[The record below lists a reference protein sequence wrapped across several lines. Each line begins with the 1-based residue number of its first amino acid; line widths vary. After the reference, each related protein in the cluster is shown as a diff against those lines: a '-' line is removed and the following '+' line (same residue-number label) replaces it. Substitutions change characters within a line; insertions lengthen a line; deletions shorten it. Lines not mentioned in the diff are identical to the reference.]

1 MTREKHELRRPG
13 HLPFRVHARRAGRGM
28 NAAFKVRLGLP
39 GGLVVLAALVALAAG
54 CGTER
59 RAEQGA
65 SSGSAAAQLYHC
77 PMHPTFITDNA
88 KAECPI
94 CGMSL
99 VAVTGAAG
107 ADAADAGA
115 GPGGVPGMAPIA
127 MTPEGMRLAGVQTA
141 RVERES
147 VAPYVRTVGLVVP
160 DESRVRHVHVKVS
173 GWVEKLHVNTTG
185 QSVRAGSPVLAIY
198 SPELLAGQEEY
209 VRARA
214 AAASLPATAAPETRR
229 RFADLVQAARSRL
242 LLLDVPASLL
252 ERLDGGGVAER
263 TVTLVAP
270 ISGTVTAKDVV
281 EGHRV
286 EPGGELFTVTD
297 LARIWVEADLY
308 EYDAAWVRVGQGAT
322 VTLPYDPSVSLEGE
336 VSFIYP
342 LLDPRTRTTKVRFEF
357 LNQELALKPG
367 MFTNVE
373 FYAEATD
380 GLFVPDEAVM
390 DTGVRQI
397 VFVNVGEGEFAPRAV
412 RLGLRSGGRAQI
424 LAGLEEGDRVAV
436 RANFLLDSE
445 SKIRSSIAGMTAA
458 AQTGGSGG
466 AGAGHGAHAPD
477 HGAGR

>member
-1 MTREKHELRRPG
+1 MMRSDSRVGRPKNPSARARA
-13 HLPFRVHARRAGRGM
+13 HRVGGPAG
-28 NAAFKVRLGLP
+28 KTL
-39 GGLVVLAALVALAAG
+39 LVVAMLLIVTVLLSAG
-54 CGTER
+54 CGSDRKED
-59 RAEQGA
+59 QGTA
-65 SSGSAAAQLYHC
+65 SGSTAEQLYHC

-94 CGMSL
+94 CGMSV
-99 VAVTGAAG
+99 VAITAAAGGGGAAG
-107 ADAADAGA
+107 ASAAHDGT
-115 GPGGVPGMAPIA
+115 GSSGIPGMAPIA
-127 MTPEGMRLAGVQTA
+127 LTPEGMRLAGVQTA
-141 RVERES
+141 RVERAS

-173 GWVEKLHVNTTG
+173 GWVEKLYINTTG
-185 QSVRAGSPVLAIY
+185 QLVRAGSPVLAIY

-214 AAASLPATAAPETRR
+214 AAASLPATAAAETRA
-229 RFADLVQAARSRL
+229 RFADLLQAARSRL
-242 LLLDVPASLL
+242 LLLDVPESLL
-252 ERLDGGGVAER
+252 ERLDSGGAPER

-270 ISGTVTAKDVV
+270 MAGTVTAKDVV

-308 EYDAAWVRVGQGAT
+308 EYDAAWVHVGQGAT
-322 VTLPYDPSVSLEGE
+322 VTLPYDPNVSLEGE

-342 LLDPRTRTTKVRFEF
+342 VLDPRTRTTKVRFEF
-357 LNQELALKPG
+357 PNQELALKPG

-373 FYAEATD
+373 FYAPAAD

-390 DTGVRQI
+390 DTGMRQI
-397 VFVNVGEGEFAPRAV
+397 VFVEVSAGEFTPRAV
-412 RLGLRSGGRAQI
+412 KVGLRSGGRAQI
-424 LAGLEEGDRVAV
+424 LAGLEEGDLVAI

-445 SKIRSSIAGMTAA
+445 SKIRSSIAGMTARSQA
-458 AQTGGSGG
+458 AGSDGG
-466 AGAGHGAHAPD
+466 AVGTGTNAHE